1 VGFAV
6 VALAGARRGAAAAG
20 AVCPAAASP
29 QATATVVALL
39 LVLSNDLLDGN
50 SGARVGAAANVH
62 GLCVLLLQ
70 SANVLLD
77 AGTPW
82 KLQQLGA
89 LVMAVAAATSI
100 HDGDGGD
107 DGDDGDGGDD
117 GRQRWRRR

>member
-6 VALAGARRGAAAAG
+6 VALAGARRGAAAEG
-20 AVCPAAASP
+20 VCPAAASP

-70 SANVLLD
+70 SANVLN
-77 AGTPW
+77 T
-82 KLQQLGA
+82 
-89 LVMAVAAATSI
+89 
-100 HDGDGGD
+100 
-107 DGDDGDGGDD
+107 
-117 GRQRWRRR
+117 